1 MTKDL
6 TQGSPVRLIL
16 GFALPLLAGM
26 LFQQLYNLVDTLIV
40 GRFLGMEA
48 LAGVGATGSINFL
61 VLGFCMGI
69 CSGFAIPVAQRFGA
83 REESRMREFVANGVW
98 LALVF
103 SLVMTVMTVVYCD
116 AILSAMNTP
125 EDCFQQAYDYIVV
138 IFAGIPFTFLYNL
151 LSGWLRSLGDSKT
164 PLFFLVLS
172 SVLNVI
178 LDLFFIL
185 VMKLGVFGASL
196 ATVLSQA
203 ISGLLC
209 LLFIAVKVPILHISR
224 DEWRMQSGRM
234 KELCA
239 YGVPMGLQYSITAI
253 GSVILQTA
261 VNGLGSTAVASVT
274 AAGKIS
280 MFCGCPFDALGSTMA
295 TYAGQNVGAKKMD
308 RVNTGI
314 LASSIIGSVYSVVIL
329 GVMFLWS
336 RQISLLF
343 VDASETVIL
352 DQARQMLLINMVFYI
367 PLTLVNVV
375 RFTVQG
381 MGFSKFAILAG
392 VCEMIGRSVVAFFLV
407 PYFGYT
413 AVCFASPVAWILA
426 DLFLVPAYL
435 YCAKT
440 LRSLFEKNAQMM

>member
-6 TQGSPVRLIL
+6 TKGSPMKLIIS
-16 GFALPLLAGM
+16 FAVPLLFGF
-26 LFQQLYNLVDTLIV
+26 LFQQFYNLVDTMIV
-40 GRFLGMEA
+40 GRFLGVDD
-48 LAGVGATGSINFL
+48 LAAVGSTGSINFL
-61 VLGFCMGI
+61 VIGFCMGV
-69 CSGFAIPVAQRFGA
+69 CNGFAIPVSHKFGA
-83 REESRMREFVANGVW
+83 GDYVGMRKYVANCAW
-98 LALVF
+98 LGLAF
-103 SLVMTVMTVVYCD
+103 SVIMTVVT
-116 AILSAMNTP
+116 AILCRDILVWMKTP
-125 EDCFQQAYDYIVV
+125 ANIIDGAHNYIFI
-138 IFAGIPFTFLYNL
+138 IFIGIPTVFLYNIVA
-151 LSGWLRSLGDSKT
+151 GVIRATGDSKT
-164 PLFFLVLS
+164 PVVFLVLS
-172 SVLNVI
+172 SIINIV
-178 LDLFFIL
+178 LDLYFIISL
-185 VMKLGVFGASL
+185 HMGVAGAAW
-196 ATVLSQA
+196 ATVISQGV
-203 ISGLLC
+203 SGVACLVYMVKKFEILRIHREEWKVDGHMMMVLC
-209 LLFIAVKVPILHISR
+209 G
-224 DEWRMQSGRM
+224 M
-234 KELCA
+234 
-239 YGVPMGLQYSITAI
+239 GVPMGLQYSITAI

-280 MFCGCPFDALGSTMA
+280 MFCCCQFDALGSTMA

-314 LASSIIGSVYSVVIL
+314 LTSSIIGSVYSVVIL